1 MFCPKCGC
9 EYREGY
15 FKCIDC
21 DICLVNELPEN
32 FVRQE
37 KKCSLVINLLLSFL
51 AFIKNIISSKTFDQ
65 ISYILFV
72 FSCITLFLS
81 DIFILRYNSL
91 YLVGIGWEIP
101 AELVSP
107 LKFTG
112 SLSLILFL
120 ASFITGLLGIKCFIK
135 QYFFNKLIY
144 VFCFIL
150 TISTGFLH
158 LEKLP
163 TNLINLYVHYWYLGI
178 LIFLPFLIWI
188 LYYNY
193 KVKNSF

>member
-9 EYREGY
+9 DFREGY
-15 FKCIDC
+15 FECIDC
-21 DICLVNELPEN
+21 DVCLVNELPEN

-37 KKCSLVINLLLSFL
+37 KNRSLVINLLLSL
-51 AFIKNIISSKTFDQ
+51 LTFIKNSISSKTFDQ

-91 YLVGIGWEIP
+91 YLIDIGWEIP
-101 AELVSP
+101 AKFVSP

-112 SLSLILFL
+112 SLSVILFL
-120 ASFITGLLGIKCFIK
+120 ASFITGLLGIKCYIK
-135 QYFFNKLIY
+135 QYFLNKLIY
-144 VFCFIL
+144 VFGFIF
-150 TISTGFLH
+150 TISTAFLH

-163 TNLINLYVHYWYLGI
+163 NNLINLYVHYWYLGI
-178 LIFLPFLIWI
+178 LIFLPFLISM

-193 KVKNSF
+193 KVKNSL